1 MLQQTTVTV
10 PDDIRAKFHDL
21 VDLILQSESMN
32 DEERQYWINIL
43 PVITQ
48 EQIQS
53 LRDILENEKRQ
64 LAAIDKKYAQEIEKI
79 GQEETIKQSDG
90 VRRSKR
96 TARAVQEESFE
107 REDEVQT
114 ENILKKI
121 EGEATS

>member
-1 MLQQTTVTV
+1 MPPSTVTV
-10 PDDIRAKFHDL
+10 PDDIRAKFPDL

-79 GQEETIKQSDG
+79 GQDEFLKKTDADRKSKSD
-90 VRRSKR
+90 S
-96 TARAVQEESFE
+96 RAAQEESFE